1 MQGGF
6 LGVGGLENKRNISV
20 ISMNGGNMNF
30 ETQVPYESD
39 EESEGED
46 ADRTASSNHERYV
59 YFQSLIWVGIANL
72 AIT

>member
-30 ETQVPYESD
+30 EVQVPYESD

-46 ADRTASSNHERYV
+46 ADRTACSNHERY
-59 YFQSLIWVGIANL
+59 
-72 AIT
+72 